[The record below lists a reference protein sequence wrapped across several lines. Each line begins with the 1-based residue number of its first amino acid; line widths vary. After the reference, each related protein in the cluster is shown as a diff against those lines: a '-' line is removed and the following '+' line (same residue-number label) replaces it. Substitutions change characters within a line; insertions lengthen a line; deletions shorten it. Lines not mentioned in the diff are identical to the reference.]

1 MAAAAACPRTCRTI
15 QVMPVLFVFQ
25 FALQCWCFYLPVV
38 DMTTRSHKDTRMDLW
53 LREVSCPWET
63 QYISSVLVLV
73 PKCCLL
79 HTEEDGV
86 LT

>member
-53 LREVSCPWET
+53 LREVSCPGKHNMFHLFL
-63 QYISSVLVLV
+63 YLCLSVDSCTRR
-73 PKCCLL
+73 KMGC
-79 HTEEDGV
+79 
-86 LT
+86 